1 MKIDHLILGNWGQI
15 EPGDYQL
22 GDMTLLTGG
31 SGAGKS
37 TFLDALQ
44 MLMTAGYKGI
54 LHFNPAQGE
63 VTQDQRQ
70 KTKRNLESYV
80 VGAEYSKFS
89 RPDGA
94 QTYVGAVF
102 MPDKG
107 EEGGKPFTA
116 LVAASARVD
125 TVGSS
130 RIPVLERSEVLIIL
144 DGVRLSVAELF
155 KDGSQQE
162 WVAVEEVVRM
172 LRGKGYNP
180 IQFPGK
186 RDYLCALY
194 GRFRGKSGITWED
207 ARAAAKAW
215 VESIAY
221 KKIGSVNDLVKDEI
235 LAFDGKTLQEGIERI
250 SGLMKQV
257 TNLRKES
264 ERLQAT
270 HDRLALLTEKIT
282 DTIIGHESVLKHE
295 VALRHLNVLRVD
307 AALESYRNQVEH
319 QRAAILESETQ
330 LVGLNDQ
337 KIELNRQVGALNT
350 KLMGFQVHQEK
361 QSLEAQAKLAATA
374 AAQCVSALLHGL
386 DQARNLSTAAENVL
400 GRHIPV
406 EMAGMS
412 QAMEAVTAAHR
423 GLERVQLQGMNSQ
436 LLMLAAQSD
445 LDTGMLRDVAAQCT
459 SIQTGWGRLYS
470 ALAGTDEPSLLLQ
483 CYAAQSPVS
492 EAIRQLGN
500 ELRDKESARARIVT
514 GGGNYPKW
522 VSVALDRMREAM
534 PSANVQ
540 VLCDLIE
547 PASDQWQAAI
557 EGYLADARFNFVV
570 PAEFE
575 REAIDTAQ
583 RLGLKT
589 KVIQGEYCQQHA
601 DPSRVPAES
610 IIHELT
616 TEHRIAKAYLIEQYG
631 RVVKVASSKE
641 LRHTPRG
648 LTMNGKGSG
657 SRTMFSAKDVEL
669 VFGKKA
675 RAVAIE
681 RLSAEI
687 AELEQQ
693 LSTVRG
699 HQTDLQEI
707 ITVVQRLQKPVLE
720 FQSLQD
726 AATDLEKIRQALAR
740 LDLTEIV
747 NLEAEIAKLNTD
759 LQAVEVASNKLV
771 GAVAVSMS
779 SIEEWNGTITSLE
792 ERRPAVVQSLTNEVD
807 RVQNLCDV
815 NRAHVVNLFLDSTYE
830 LAATWQGRED
840 NLESAIPSMR
850 AKTSLKAGNVR
861 HDLAEHNRVARQ
873 DERFTSGVPDVLEQD
888 RFDPV
893 YGHLVLLRGE
903 VLATL
908 ADLKNIGLLNNA
920 QDLADAEA
928 SFRDVFTKQFCVE
941 IRGKVEEGVRELR
954 ILNNELRNLKFG
966 SDRFEIE
973 WSKWVPEFYEYYT
986 FFGAV
991 AEMAAS
997 NEAHDLFGSASL
1009 TENQIA
1015 VRDRLIDLL
1024 LDDDHERA
1032 TKELMR
1038 IADYRNYRV
1047 YDIANHSDSGGAI
1060 KLSEWGTG
1068 SGGQL
1073 ETPAYIVR
1081 AAVVTNKLKV
1091 FDKGPSLKLLVNDE
1105 SFARMDETRARAVL
1119 GFLRDNLNLQ
1129 VICAVPTMKAGA
1141 IRDEFTREFTFTRL
1155 SPVENG
1161 ELDFISE
1168 CDSRELRPDKMRSMW
1183 EQQRRVAREQARMRF
1198 EMENPLEPDEEPA
1211 QEAVP

>member
-1 MKIDHLILGNWGQI
+1 MILGNWGQI

-102 MPDKG
+102 MPDRG
-107 EEGGKPFTA
+107 EVDGKPFTA

-125 TVGSS
+125 AVGNN

-144 DGVRLSVAELF
+144 DGVRLSVTELF

-162 WVAVEEVVRM
+162 WVPVEEVVRM
-172 LRGKGYNP
+172 LKAKGYNA
-180 IQFPGK
+180 IHFPGK

-194 GRFRGKSGITWED
+194 GRFRGKNSVIWDD

-235 LAFDGKTLQEGIERI
+235 LAFDGKALQEGIERI

-270 HDRLALLTEKIT
+270 HDRLASLTGKIT
-282 DTIIGHESVLKHE
+282 GTITGHETVLKHE
-295 VALRHLNVLRVD
+295 IALRHLNLLSLD
-307 AALESYRNQVEH
+307 ADLESHRSEVEV
-319 QRAAILESETQ
+319 QQATILEYEAQLAGLDDQKSEINRQ
-330 LVGLNDQ
+330 LVGF
-337 KIELNRQVGALNT
+337 GT
-350 KLMGFQVHQEK
+350 KLMGYEVHQEK
-361 QSLEAQAKLAATA
+361 QSLETLATQATKTA
-374 AAQCVSALLHGL
+374 VHCISTLLQGV
-386 DQARNLSTAAENVL
+386 DQARRLSAAADDVL
-400 GRHIPV
+400 GRHIPL
-406 EMAGMS
+406 EMAGIF
-412 QAMEAVTAAHR
+412 QAMEAVSAAHR
-423 GLERVQLQGMNSQ
+423 AIELDQLQLINNQ
-436 LLMLAAQSD
+436 LKSLAAQPD
-445 LDTGMLRDVAAQCT
+445 LDVDVLREAASKCT
-459 SIQTGWGRLYS
+459 NIQADWDRLH
-470 ALAGTDEPSLLLQ
+470 ATLVGTDESSLLLR
-483 CYAAQSPVS
+483 CHTAQSPVS
-492 EAIRQLGN
+492 ETISQLN
-500 ELRDKESARARIVT
+500 DELRDKQSARERMVT

-522 VSVALDRMREAM
+522 VSVALDRMREAI

-547 PASDQWQAAI
+547 PASERWQSAI

-570 PAEFE
+570 PTEFE
-575 REAIDTAQ
+575 RDAIDTAQ

-589 KVIQGEYCQQHA
+589 KVIQGDYCQQHA
-601 DPSRVPAES
+601 DLSRVPAES

-631 RVVKVASSKE
+631 RVVKVSSSEE

-648 LTMNGKGSG
+648 LTMDGKGSG

-669 VFGKKA
+669 VFGRKA
-675 RAVAIE
+675 REAAIE

-687 AELEQQ
+687 MGLEQR
-693 LSTVRG
+693 LSTVRR
-699 HQTDLQEI
+699 HQIDLQEI
-707 ITVVQRLQKPVLE
+707 INAVQRLQKPLLE
-720 FQSLQD
+720 LQPLQD
-726 AATDLEKIRQALAR
+726 AATRLESVQKALAR
-740 LDLTEIV
+740 LDLTEIESI
-747 NLEAEIAKLNTD
+747 EAEIAKLNTD
-759 LQAVEVASNKLV
+759 LGAVESTTKKLV
-771 GAVAVSMS
+771 GAAAVSRRN
-779 SIEEWNGTITSLE
+779 IDDWNGTISSLE
-792 ERRPAVVQSLTNEVD
+792 ERRPELLQSLTRQID
-807 RVQNLCDV
+807 RVKGLCDV
-815 NRAHVVNLFLDSTYE
+815 NRAHVVNLFLESSYE
-830 LAATWQGRED
+830 VATKWKGRESE
-840 NLESAIPSMR
+840 LKSEIPGMLT
-850 AKTSLKAGNVR
+850 KTSLKAGDVR
-861 HDLAEHNRVARQ
+861 HELAEHNRVARQ

-888 RFDPV
+888 QFDTV
-893 YGHLVLLRGE
+893 YGHLVLLRSE
-903 VLATL
+903 VLAMI

-941 IRGKVEEGVRELR
+941 IRGKVEDGVRELR
-954 ILNNELRNLKFG
+954 ILNHELRNLKFG

-1009 TENQIA
+1009 TDNQIA
-1015 VRDRLIDLL
+1015 VRDRLIGLL

-1047 YDIANHSDSGGAI
+1047 YDIVNHSDSGGTI

-1091 FDKGPSLKLLVNDE
+1091 FEKGPSLKLLVNDE

-1141 IRDEFTREFTFTRL
+1141 IRDEFTREYTFTRL
-1155 SPVENG
+1155 SPVQNG

-1168 CDSRELRPDKMRSMW
+1168 CDSRELRPDKMQTMW
-1183 EQQRRVAREQARMRF
+1183 EQQRMFAREQARMSF
-1198 EMENPLEPDEEPA
+1198 DVENPPEPNEEPA
-1211 QEAVP
+1211 QEDVE